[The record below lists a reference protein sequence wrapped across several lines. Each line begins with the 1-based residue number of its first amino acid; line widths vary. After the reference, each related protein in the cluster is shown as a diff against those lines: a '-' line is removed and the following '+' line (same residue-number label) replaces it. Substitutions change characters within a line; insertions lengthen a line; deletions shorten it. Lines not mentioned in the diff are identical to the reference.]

1 MGKPG
6 VSLADETVLIFR
18 QVFDTVLKANKAFN
32 DIVKASTTGRTDEQK
47 RKKRQKAI
55 TKLLRENVLFRNAV
69 RGELSKFGLTKRG

>member
-69 RGELSKFGLTKRG
+69 RGGLSKFGLTKRG